1 MTMQADSQRNIN
13 IAELIQKQP
22 ILIDKKQLLRLI
34 PLSAR
39 TIFELEKQG
48 QFPRRF
54 FITSRRVAWDLGE
67 INDWVNSKKNTNT
80 SNRDV

>member
-1 MTMQADSQRNIN
+1 MATQTDPQRNIN

-22 ILIDKKQLLRLI
+22 ILIDKKQLLRLR

-54 FITSRRVAWDLGE
+54 FITSRRVAWDLNE
-67 INDWVNSKKNTNT
+67 INDWVNSKKHTNM
-80 SNRDV
+80 SNKDA